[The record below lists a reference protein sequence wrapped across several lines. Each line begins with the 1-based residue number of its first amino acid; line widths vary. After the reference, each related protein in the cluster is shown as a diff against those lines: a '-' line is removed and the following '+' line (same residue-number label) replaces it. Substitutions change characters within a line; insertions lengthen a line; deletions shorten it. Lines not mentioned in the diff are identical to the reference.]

1 MNDKDRVNIEID
13 LETLGKRPGCAILS
27 IGAVYFYP
35 DNPPDRR
42 LGEEFYK
49 VLQIDGQTA
58 AGLHIDPS
66 TVAWWEGQSEEA
78 QQVLFDSGFHG
89 ATVSLDAANL
99 DDALSM
105 FADFLPRD
113 PDSYKVWA
121 CGSEFDIAILDVAHM
136 AVQRYLPWNFWNG
149 HSHRTLK
156 MLAPEIRADR
166 TGTHHNALDDAK
178 TQALHAIQILNA
190 LKARHQHTPI

>member
-1 MNDKDRVNIEID
+1 MDKVDIEID

-35 DNPPDRR
+35 NNPP
-42 LGEEFYK
+42 GKQIGKEFYK
-49 VLQIDGQTA
+49 VVRIYGQEA

-66 TVAWWEGQSEEA
+66 TVSWWAEQSVEA
-78 QQVLFDSGFHG
+78 REVLRQSGFEG
-89 ATVSLDAANL
+89 DAADPDALLL
-99 DDALSM
+99 DDALAM
-105 FADFLPRD
+105 FADFLPKD
-113 PDSYKVWA
+113 PDSYRVWA

-136 AVQRYLPWNFWNG
+136 AIRRHLPWNFWNG

-156 MLAPEIRADR
+156 MLAPDIKADR

-178 TQALHAIQILNA
+178 TQAEHAIRILNA
-190 LKARHQHTPI
+190 LKIQHKHAPV